1 MERHVEIIFP
11 GRKVPGELKQMVFT
25 VASLASGCAHY
36 QPHGSHHLH
45 KIGMPD
51 EEIQALRSFEASDFF
66 SDAERAALS
75 LALAAGAAPNASG
88 PEHFVELRKHFTD
101 IQIIE
106 ILSVIAANGYLNRWH
121 DMIATLTDQEFI
133 DWAEQVLKPV
143 RWDARKHVGEAHE
156 QRKAHPITLGWTNK

>member
-51 EEIQALRSFEASDFF
+51 EEIQALRS
-66 SDAERAALS
+66 
-75 LALAAGAAPNASG
+75 
-88 PEHFVELRKHFTD
+88 
-101 IQIIE
+101 
-106 ILSVIAANGYLNRWH
+106 
-121 DMIATLTDQEFI
+121 
-133 DWAEQVLKPV
+133 
-143 RWDARKHVGEAHE
+143 HVGEAHE